1 MVRSVRRTGA
11 AAPLFAVLLLVP
23 WLAGAALAAGAAP
36 STYTPDPN
44 APRSAVPAGYEW
56 RTENLFATPEAWDR
70 EFAAVSAEIP
80 KLGAYA
86 GHLSESP
93 QQLYSCLEGVY
104 NLQARLYNL
113 YIYAESRFNVDQSV
127 SENKARKGRL
137 EMLFPTFSKT
147 VAFIDPE
154 ILAIDQPVLDRFLTQ
169 STDLKRYAFY
179 LENVRRL
186 KAHTLSPAEEKI
198 LALTGNLAGVPG
210 DVNQALRTL
219 DMKFPEIVDE
229 NGQKVPLTMTGF
241 TKYRGSQVYSV
252 RKQAA
257 ETFFATLR
265 SYQNTL
271 AASLDGVVKAHI
283 LTKEA
288 RGYNSCLEAALA
300 PDNISPDAYKM
311 LISTVDANL
320 GRTLHRY
327 VDLRRKV
334 LGIDGLLTFS
344 NLYNPLL
351 DEKEPE
357 YTFDQ
362 ARDIVL
368 TALKPLGEDYLSHL
382 RVGLDPANGWVDV
395 YPNANKE
402 GGAYST
408 GGPRSPHPYV
418 LLNFDN
424 TLDAVSTTAHEF
436 GHAMHSVYSSTNQ
449 PPVYADYTTFLAEIA
464 STCNEALLTDYLL
477 KQAKDPQTRLLL
489 LNQRLESIRLT
500 IFRQTLFAEFELLFH
515 QQAEK
520 GEVLTAD
527 FLNSTYKD
535 LIQKYYGPNYALGP
549 NDEMEWGFIPH
560 FYRNFYVFSYATGL
574 TSGISIAQ
582 QIEKSGKPA
591 ADRYINE
598 MLKAGASAPPLVIL
612 RKAGV
617 DLETPQPILDA
628 MDLFE
633 KTVQEFD
640 ALWTATYGPKTAGTN

>member
-1 MVRSVRRTGA
+1 MFRSVHRTGA
-11 AAPLFAVLLLVP
+11 GARLCAALTLALRAASVAAAAPYV
-23 WLAGAALAAGAAP
+23 
-36 STYTPDPN
+36 PDPN

-56 RTENLFATPEAWDR
+56 QPDQLFPTVAAWDK
-70 EFAAVSAEIP
+70 EFAAVTAEIP

-86 GHLSESP
+86 GHLGESP
-93 QQLYSCLEGVY
+93 QQLFACLEGIY
-104 NLQARLYNL
+104 GLQARLVNL
-113 YIYAESRFNVDQSV
+113 YIYAECRFNVDQSV
-127 SENKARKGRL
+127 ADSKARKGRL

-147 VAFIDPE
+147 VAFVDPE
-154 ILAIDQPVLDRFLTQ
+154 ILAIDQAVLDRFLTQ
-169 STDLKRYAFY
+169 SPDLKTYAFY

-198 LALTGNLAGVPG
+198 LALTGNLAGVPA

-219 DMKFPEIVDE
+219 DMKFPEIVDA

-241 TKYRGSQVYSV
+241 TIYRASPVYAV

-265 SYQNTL
+265 SFQNTL

-288 RGYNSCLEAALA
+288 RGYGSCLEAALA
-300 PDNISPDAYKM
+300 PDNISPDAYRM
-311 LISTVDANL
+311 LVNTIDANL
-320 GRTLHRY
+320 ARTLHRY
-327 VDLRRKV
+327 VALRKKV
-334 LGIDGLLTFS
+334 LGLDGPVTFA

-351 DEKEPE
+351 DVKKPE

-362 ARDIVL
+362 GREIIM
-368 TALKPLGEDYLSHL
+368 TALKPLGEDYLTRL
-382 RVGLDPANGWVDV
+382 RVGLNPANGWVDV

-424 TLDAVSTTAHEF
+424 SLDGVSTTAHEF
-436 GHAMHSVYSSTNQ
+436 GHAMHSVYSSQSQ
-449 PPVYADYTTFLAEIA
+449 PLVYADYTTFLAEIA

-515 QQAEK
+515 EQAEK

-527 FLNSTYKD
+527 FLNSTYKG
-535 LIQKYYGPNYALGP
+535 LIQKYYGPDYSMGP

-560 FYRNFYVFSYATGL
+560 FSRDFYVFSYATGL

-582 QIEKSGKPA
+582 QIAKSGKPA

-617 DLETPQPILDA
+617 DLETPQPILDV

-633 KTVQEFD
+633 QTVKEFD
-640 ALWTATYGPKTAGTN
+640 DLWTRTYGPKTTGS